1 MNAPYDGD
9 RDSAG
14 QMPPSPEQRPA
25 PADPYL
31 QNTYAFDP
39 YQQQQDQAQWQ
50 QQPGYQQPHPDNA
63 ATQYMGTG
71 GAAGNPG
78 QEQQGQEY
86 DAFDH
91 LYRDQQPQGGQ
102 QDGQQGGY
110 QQQSPPQQDGGHQQ
124 YPQQEGY
131 APQDGSPQGG
141 YPQQGGGYQGGYQ
154 GGGYQAAYQHMPS
167 A

>member
-31 QNTYAFDP
+31 QNTYAYDP
-39 YQQQQDQAQWQ
+39 YQQQDPAQAQWQ
-50 QQPGYQQPHPDNA
+50 QQPQPGY
-63 ATQYMGTG
+63 
-71 GAAGNPG
+71 

-91 LYRDQQPQGGQ
+91 LFRDQQPQGGQ
-102 QDGQQGGY
+102 QQAGYQQPYPEQQHDGYQQPYPQQQGGY
-110 QQQSPPQQDGGHQQ
+110 DPR
-124 YPQQEGY
+124 
-131 APQDGSPQGG
+131 
-141 YPQQGGGYQGGYQ
+141 
-154 GGGYQAAYQHMPS
+154 
-167 A
+167 